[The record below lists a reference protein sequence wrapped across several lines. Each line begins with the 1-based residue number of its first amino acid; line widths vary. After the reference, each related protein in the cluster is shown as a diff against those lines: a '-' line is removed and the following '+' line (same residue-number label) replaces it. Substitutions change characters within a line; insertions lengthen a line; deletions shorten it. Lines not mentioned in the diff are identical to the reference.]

1 MMEAGP
7 QPSPSHL
14 LAGIYPASL
23 TLRRHQVR
31 VVGKSTLLCKI
42 SASDIAWRTVLHPSR
57 LRPCMGSRRAS
68 HHPPRNRL
76 WACCQRQESRE
87 DRPCLASIMIR
98 AKSWTNHPG
107 LIIAS
112 YVTACSSTVAATAGP
127 LRLSCLA
134 RPAACN
140 PSLRRTKLSLA
151 VTALA
156 WHRIGMHGRLTSKTA
171 AFLRAYRQ

>member
-1 MMEAGP
+1 MQDIRERHRLAHGTP
-7 QPSPSHL
+7 PIPSSTMHGFSQSEPR
-14 LAGIYPASL
+14 PASEPS
-23 TLRRHQVR
+23 
-31 VVGKSTLLCKI
+31 VG
-42 SASDIAWRTVLHPSR
+42 VLP
-57 LRPCMGSRRAS
+57 A
-68 HHPPRNRL
+68 
-76 WACCQRQESRE
+76 AESRE

-112 YVTACSSTVAATAGP
+112 YVTACSSTATATAGP

-134 RPAACN
+134 HPAACD

-156 WHRIGMHGRLTSKTA
+156 WHKNGMHGRLTSKTA